1 MCIFGLSQLLDIEK
15 LSKLLSE
22 HMTRLCREEPRNCA
36 LVLLRANFYS
46 SCEAREL
53 CDEAEVVL
61 KTNFEG
67 CLFGS
72 QPPRLLEFT
81 QLPTSLI
88 SRILQEND
96 LRKHPSPRGE
106 WIVLKTCTNVLRQK
120 QWDRPELVMTVQVME
135 NPTTLSSLENVTTTI
150 RSLEGV
156 LSDSEVVEG
165 VATARYETPPSSTDS
180 TFAVVLP
187 APEDG
192 MRVWVE
198 IEWNGVNSEGRSIT
212 FTETIPANAD
222 VGVSSA
228 FPVDISLE
236 SGALVRLVSV
246 EKEIGQSPSSIR
258 DCREVD
264 SYGEVSMFEALYACV
279 GWSSLSLK
287 ELQSAVESPLWR
299 AAQPRVLAH
308 MRRLIADQEHTAASV
323 AKSDVAVQAD
333 LVDET
338 RNNSKRKVDEAQVSG
353 GSTSS
358 SYKKARFFY
367 AAAHGKRLR
376 ATKASPISFLH
387 TRDFG
392 AFGTLAWLGSRAQ
405 TEWKDPFSDLA
416 EIRATTSGTAN
427 YRDLAGAIG
436 REKRFFE
443 ADEYFRLDEGHPSW
457 IQIDLGEERE
467 LKITGYCLRSSIA
480 AGEFLMNWYMF
491 GSVNGELWD
500 VLDKHSNCKELLG
513 DGRTGYFPVDGVE
526 GGYRYFRLM
535 QFGKNSSGTDVLTC
549 AGIDFYGEA
558 ISGLW

>member
-1 MCIFGLSQLLDIEK
+1 
-15 LSKLLSE
+15 
-22 HMTRLCREEPRNCA
+22 
-36 LVLLRANFYS
+36 
-46 SCEAREL
+46 
-53 CDEAEVVL
+53 
-61 KTNFEG
+61 
-67 CLFGS
+67 
-72 QPPRLLEFT
+72 
-81 QLPTSLI
+81 
-88 SRILQEND
+88 
-96 LRKHPSPRGE
+96 
-106 WIVLKTCTNVLRQK
+106 
-120 QWDRPELVMTVQVME
+120 MTVQVME

-405 TEWKDPFSDLA
+405 TEWKNPFSDLA
-416 EIRATTSGTAN
+416 EIRATTSGSAK

-467 LKITGYCLRSSIA
+467 LKITGYCLRSPNA

-491 GSVNGELWD
+491 GSVDGELWD

-526 GGYRYFRLM
+526 DGYRYFRLM
-535 QFGKNSSGTDVLTC
+535 QFGADIKPYC
-549 AGIDFYGEA
+549 ADSTG
-558 ISGLW
+558 